1 MDRVKRLRRPSRRGT
16 TLVEAAFVLPLLLL
30 VLLGAIEY
38 GWLLFNVQQI
48 TNAARQGARVAI
60 LPDVSPA
67 QAQAVIMAL
76 LQKVKLDRCSPTVE
90 VGPDP
95 DGIVVP
101 GYPTRAAVRVR
112 ITVPTANLRIVN
124 LNAFARNG
132 VQLEPETIGA
142 TVTMAKEGT

>member
-1 MDRVKRLRRPSRRGT
+1 MDRIERLGRLSRRGT
-16 TLVEAAFVLPLLLL
+16 TIVEAAFVLPLLLL
-30 VLLGAIEY
+30 VMLGAIEY
-38 GWLLFNVQQI
+38 GWLFFNVQQI

-60 LPDVSPA
+60 LPDVTPA
-67 QAQAVIMAL
+67 QAEAVIMQL
-76 LQKVKLDRCSPTVE
+76 LQRVKLDRCSPTVE

-112 ITVPTANLRIVN
+112 ITVPTPNLRIVN
-124 LNAFARNG
+124 LNAFASG
-132 VQLEPETIGA
+132 LEPETIGA